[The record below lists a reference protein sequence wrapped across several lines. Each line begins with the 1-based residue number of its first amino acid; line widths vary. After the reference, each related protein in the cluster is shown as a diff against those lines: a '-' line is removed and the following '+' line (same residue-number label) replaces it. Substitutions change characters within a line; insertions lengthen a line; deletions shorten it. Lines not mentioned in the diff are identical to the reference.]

1 MTSVLGT
8 AIVGMGY
15 YTLMWGQLN
24 EDEVGMKHDV
34 ENPQPSSDQENMKTP
49 LLQEETNA

>member
-1 MTSVLGT
+1 MIGT

-24 EDEVGMKHDV
+24 EEEMRIKHDV
-34 ENPQPSSDQENMKTP
+34 ETPKSSVEENMKTP
-49 LLQEETNA
+49 LLKEEMNV